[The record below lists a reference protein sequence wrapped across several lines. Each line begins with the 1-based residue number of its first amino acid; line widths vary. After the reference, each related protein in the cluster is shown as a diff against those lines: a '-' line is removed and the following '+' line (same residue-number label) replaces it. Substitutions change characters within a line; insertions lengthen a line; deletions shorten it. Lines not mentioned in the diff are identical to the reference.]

1 MCVFV
6 CISTQCTHFHSK
18 ISTNARRLNA
28 LATRNKDNTLKHLL
42 WFEYYAFFTNWSV
55 IHRKAT
61 PIHTQLHA
69 MQFLLQKSNTIG
81 YFSRP
86 SFYFLHR
93 QYFVI
98 LSIFPPNKKF
108 CAKVFHISSEITL
121 ALQWKPRLANRVT
134 ISWEIRMKQL
144 KP

>member
-69 MQFLLQKSNTIG
+69 MQFLLQKSNTIESDISLVPPSISYTG
-81 YFSRP
+81 NTLLFYRFSRQTKNCVQKC
-86 SFYFLHR
+86 F
-93 QYFVI
+93 
-98 LSIFPPNKKF
+98 
-108 CAKVFHISSEITL
+108 TL
-121 ALQWKPRLANRVT
+121 AQRSRLHYSGNLVWQ
-134 ISWEIRMKQL
+134 IVL
-144 KP
+144 L